1 MTTAHGRS
9 RRHGT
14 AADLLRRVMVVL
26 LLAVPA
32 GAAEPPAVEPP
43 RRVVIEAAEV
53 TVPGDA
59 AAEPPATPEAVAEL
73 LRQAA
78 EDALQ
83 TVLGVPAAEVVA
95 QRRRQQALAAQ
106 QAELARQQARQF
118 EQLLQP
124 LLRAEL
130 ELVRTTCGDL
140 PVAPRRDVLAAG
152 RAAVAAL
159 ASEAATRQ
167 LQGGA
172 PLVQAD
178 PRTRLHRE
186 IAAALEPHVPAA
198 VLAAYDREDERR
210 VERRARVA
218 RERIVAKLD
227 EQLELSATQREAI
240 LEDLRSGWEA
250 SWIQELDDR
259 GGLVVNNHRPAPDY
273 AEARITPHLDDA
285 QRATWKAWCRAAGSR
300 MLGQRAR
307 WHFDGPGLPPDPWWE
322 NP

>member
-1 MTTAHGRS
+1 MAYG
-9 RRHGT
+9 
-14 AADLLRRVMVVL
+14 VVAL
-26 LLAVPA
+26 LLVAVP
-32 GAAEPPAVEPP
+32 G
-43 RRVVIEAAEV
+43 
-53 TVPGDA
+53 A
-59 AAEPPATPEAVAEL
+59 AAEPPALQRQQRITVPAARAQGPGVAAEAPATPAAAAEL

-78 EDALQ
+78 ADALQ
-83 TVLGVPAAEVVA
+83 TVLGVPAGEVLT
-95 QRRRQQALAAQ
+95 QRRRQQALEAQ
-106 QAELARQQARQF
+106 QAELVRQQARQF

-130 ELVRTTCGDL
+130 ELVRSTCGDL
-140 PVAPRRDVLAAG
+140 PVATRRDVLAAG
-152 RAAVAAL
+152 RAAVTVL
-159 ASEAATRQ
+159 ATEAVARQ
-167 LQGGA
+167 LQGGT
-172 PLVQAD
+172 PLAEAD

-186 IAAALEPHVPAA
+186 IAAALAPHVDAA
-198 VLAAYDREDERR
+198 VLAAYDREDEQR

-227 EQLELSATQREAI
+227 EQLELSAAQRAAI

-250 SWIQELDDR
+250 SWARELDDR

>member
-1 MTTAHGRS
+1 MVQAV
-9 RRHGT
+9 
-14 AADLLRRVMVVL
+14 AAL
-26 LLAVPA
+26 LLAPA
-32 GAAEPPAVEPP
+32 GAAEPPATP
-43 RRVVIEAAEV
+43 
-53 TVPGDA
+53 A
-59 AAEPPATPEAVAEL
+59 AAAEL

-83 TVLGVPAAEVVA
+83 TVLGVPVGEVLA
-95 QRRRQQALAAQ
+95 QRRRQQALDAQ
-106 QAELARQQARQF
+106 QAELVRQQARQF

-140 PVAPRRDVLAAG
+140 PVATRREVLAAG
-152 RAAVAAL
+152 RAAVTVL
-159 ASEAATRQ
+159 ATEAAARQ
-167 LQGGA
+167 MQGGA
-172 PLVQAD
+172 PLTEAD
-178 PRTRLHRE
+178 PRSRLHRE
-186 IAAALEPHVPAA
+186 IAAALEPHVDSA
-198 VLAAYDREDERR
+198 VLAAYGREDELR

-227 EQLELSATQREAI
+227 EQLELSAAQRDAI
-240 LEDLRSGWEA
+240 LDDLRAGWEP
-250 SWIQELDDR
+250 SWIRELDDR

-285 QRATWKAWCRAAGSR
+285 QRATWRAWCRAAGSR